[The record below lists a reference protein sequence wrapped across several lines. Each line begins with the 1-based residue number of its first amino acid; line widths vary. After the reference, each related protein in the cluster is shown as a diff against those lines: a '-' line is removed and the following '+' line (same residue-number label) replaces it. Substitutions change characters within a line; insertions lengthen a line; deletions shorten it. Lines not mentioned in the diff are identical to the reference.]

1 MRLPIV
7 AALFVVAIVLLTASL
22 VLGGRTSDRPPT
34 ELAVRTAAEGTERL
48 SAEDASGEFDNLLS
62 TSRRLRA
69 GHLSHGSHWLRILL
83 PTDAIDTRKYVKIE
97 SLRLKT
103 GEFWLLERRN
113 IDHPWSIVSS
123 MEWSSTRDGIAIS
136 IPSHHTVGEVA
147 MLGRI
152 TSESFNRPRATLVD
166 GLALSDGQFQFE
178 RNGGFLLGSMLML
191 SMFSLLVAL
200 FNRDA
205 VFFLFGGW
213 LLTGLRVAAQNG
225 GWDAAWLGLTLDTET
240 QRSVLR
246 VSLLAYF
253 VLSLGLFE
261 ALFPVELSR
270 LRLRKQLRFVTIG
283 VVIAAVGAWIIA
295 PMTALIVAWICG
307 FISIAFISISVVR
320 ILRINPTPTA
330 YAYAAAWWIGAAGL
344 VGEIAFSSG
353 MSVAWPSILNS
364 QASALASALMMAIAL
379 ASRVRAE
386 RAARIS
392 AQTNAATAL
401 QRFRETYNTMPVGL
415 FSMKLDGTI
424 IEFNPA
430 FGAMFGVTR
439 AARPQAP
446 RNWAELS
453 SPQAFEFLI
462 GQAISGRITDT
473 EIAIASRDGGR
484 RWLHM
489 RALRKG
495 GRIETWIE
503 DVTARKEAEGRLQFL
518 ADHDS
523 LTGLLNRRGF
533 NAHLERALTAAKT
546 QVVCFA
552 YIDLDRFKL
561 VNDLFGHVAGDQI
574 LRQMATRTREVVHAP
589 HVAAR
594 VGGDEFVVI
603 IHGLELAAA
612 HELCEVLRKTLSERP
627 YHHQD
632 KAFSVAASLG
642 LIQLD
647 PHMTPRDALTASDRA
662 CAEAKRSGGS
672 VVVALDST
680 SAQLTSYLDEIKLVA
695 DMRERLPVE
704 NFFTQL
710 QPIVS
715 LRNPYSSL
723 CYEVLVRMRDPSGAV
738 VPPARFIAA
747 AERNG
752 LMSQIDRWVLRS
764 TLEWLDANPEHRD
777 ALGFCTVNLSG
788 ASLNDEKFLQDTMAL
803 IRNHSEAT
811 ARVCFEITESVALY
825 DLNTTRRFVDK
836 VKSFGARVALD
847 DFGAGYT
854 SFNYLK
860 ELPGDLVKIDGSF
873 IRDINM
879 NSANF
884 AITRAVVDLAHE
896 IGMACVAEWAENAA
910 IVRSLIDLNV
920 DYAQGFGLCRPV
932 DRELLLNTNHGVSL
946 VQDDKV
952 VEILR
957 EQRVP
962 LLQRGDGG
970 ATRRSILTV

>member
-1 MRLPIV
+1 
-7 AALFVVAIVLLTASL
+7 
-22 VLGGRTSDRPPT
+22 
-34 ELAVRTAAEGTERL
+34 
-48 SAEDASGEFDNLLS
+48 
-62 TSRRLRA
+62 
-69 GHLSHGSHWLRILL
+69 
-83 PTDAIDTRKYVKIE
+83 
-97 SLRLKT
+97 
-103 GEFWLLERRN
+103 
-113 IDHPWSIVSS
+113 
-123 MEWSSTRDGIAIS
+123 
-136 IPSHHTVGEVA
+136 
-147 MLGRI
+147 
-152 TSESFNRPRATLVD
+152 
-166 GLALSDGQFQFE
+166 
-178 RNGGFLLGSMLML
+178 
-191 SMFSLLVAL
+191 
-200 FNRDA
+200 
-205 VFFLFGGW
+205 
-213 LLTGLRVAAQNG
+213 
-225 GWDAAWLGLTLDTET
+225 
-240 QRSVLR
+240 
-246 VSLLAYF
+246 
-253 VLSLGLFE
+253 
-261 ALFPVELSR
+261 
-270 LRLRKQLRFVTIG
+270 
-283 VVIAAVGAWIIA
+283 
-295 PMTALIVAWICG
+295 
-307 FISIAFISISVVR
+307 
-320 ILRINPTPTA
+320 
-330 YAYAAAWWIGAAGL
+330 
-344 VGEIAFSSG
+344 
-353 MSVAWPSILNS
+353 
-364 QASALASALMMAIAL
+364 
-379 ASRVRAE
+379 
-386 RAARIS
+386 
-392 AQTNAATAL
+392 
-401 QRFRETYNTMPVGL
+401 
-415 FSMKLDGTI
+415 
-424 IEFNPA
+424 
-430 FGAMFGVTR
+430 
-439 AARPQAP
+439 
-446 RNWAELS
+446 
-453 SPQAFEFLI
+453 
-462 GQAISGRITDT
+462 
-473 EIAIASRDGGR
+473 
-484 RWLHM
+484 
-489 RALRKG
+489 
-495 GRIETWIE
+495 
-503 DVTARKEAEGRLQFL
+503 
-518 ADHDS
+518 
-523 LTGLLNRRGF
+523 
-533 NAHLERALTAAKT
+533 
-546 QVVCFA
+546 
-552 YIDLDRFKL
+552 
-561 VNDLFGHVAGDQI
+561 
-574 LRQMATRTREVVHAP
+574 HAP

-632 KAFSVAASLG
+632 KAFSVAASIG

-738 VPPARFIAA
+738 VPPGRFIAA

-764 TLEWLDANPEHRD
+764 TLEWLDANPDHRD

-803 IRNHSEAT
+803 IRNHSQAT

-932 DRELLLNTNHGVSL
+932 DPDLLLNTNHGVAL
-946 VQDDKV
+946 VQDDMV
-952 VEILR
+952 VELLR

-962 LLQRGDGG
+962 LLQRGDSG
-970 ATRRSILTV
+970 AMRRSILTV